1 MNIYSVIAPELEE
14 WIYID
19 GKKTHYKITTY
30 GRVFSM
36 NYKNTGKKHELALN
50 SDKDG
55 YRTVTLSLDGVRYTK
70 KVHRL
75 VGEAFIPNPN
85 NKPQI
90 NHKDNNPGN
99 NHVDNLEWNT
109 AKENIEWSYTHGFG
123 NIKTENLPV
132 AKYQEKMIHEVC
144 KYLEENKK
152 TLVEISDITNVSIPT
167 IHQIKS
173 GNQWLHISKNYKI
186 ENYNVKQS
194 YQLTDDDV
202 HNICK
207 LLVENKKSL
216 REIADLFEVRYG
228 VIQRIYN
235 KTRWI
240 RISDLYDFSHYN
252 VGQTATKEKFK
263 RK

>member
-1 MNIYSVIAPELEE
+1 MNIYNVIPQELEE

-19 GKKTHYKITTY
+19 GKKTNYKITTY

-36 NYKNTGKKHELALN
+36 NYKNTGNKHELLLN

-55 YRTVTLSLDGVRYTK
+55 YRTVNLSLNGIRYTK

-75 VGEAFIPNPN
+75 VGEAFIPNPE

-90 NHKDNNPGN
+90 NHKDSNPGN
-99 NHVDNLEWNT
+99 NYVWNLEWAT
-109 AKENIEWSYTHGFG
+109 AQENIIWSYEYGYG
-123 NIKTENLPV
+123 NIRTDNLPV
-132 AKYQEKMIHEVC
+132 AKYQEEMIHEVC

-152 TLVEISDITNVSIPT
+152 TLDEISKITNVSIPT

-173 GNQWLHISKNYKI
+173 GKQWVHISKNYKI
-186 ENYNVKQS
+186 ENYNIKQNI
-194 YQLTDDDV
+194 QLTEEDV

-235 KTRWI
+235 KTRWT